1 VNDNLL
7 RLALRLDAAASG
19 GLGLVL
25 LGAAPLLDGPLGLST
40 GTQRALGLF
49 LLVWAAVP
57 LVIGLRPVIRR
68 GPVLAVLVVN
78 ALWILETAVALM
90 AGVFTLTGWG
100 VAFMIAQAV
109 AVLGLTELQWIG
121 LRRLQQV

>member
-1 VNDNLL
+1 MNDNLL

-49 LLVWAAVP
+49 LVVWAAVP
-57 LVIGLRPVIRR
+57 LVIGMRPVIRR
-68 GPVLAVLVVN
+68 GAVWAVLVVN
-78 ALWILETAVALM
+78 ALWAIETAIAIL
-90 AGVFTLTGWG
+90 ADVFPLTAWG
-100 VAFMIAQAV
+100 VAFLVVQAV
-109 AVLGLTELQWIG
+109 AVLALTELQWIG
-121 LRRLQQV
+121 LRRAHA